1 MTEAVNDFCGVRYD
15 DKPDGSLEL
24 SCGKLLRELEDMVSE
39 FPEPVNVETPMLG
52 DSLQRMRESAGEPLL
67 HLVPKARSIVGLGLF
82 VVRGARPD
90 GLFGG
95 IAVSQHIAEEPR
107 GGDSA
112 LSKVN

>member
-1 MTEAVNDFCGVRYD
+1 M
-15 DKPDGSLEL
+15 

-67 HLVPKARSIVGLGLF
+67 HLVPKARSIVKQFQRL
-82 VVRGARPD
+82 ARLLLT
-90 GLFGG
+90 GN
-95 IAVSQHIAEEPR
+95 AEEPR

-112 LSKVN
+112 LSEVN